1 MANVNSIHTKK
12 SRGKGQEWSMQKK
25 YARTVP
31 SLGRREKCGR
41 VLGIDVYA
49 CACASSTQAFS
60 AMEMVLFSESM

>member
-1 MANVNSIHTKK
+1 
-12 SRGKGQEWSMQKK
+12 MQKK

-41 VLGIDVYA
+41 VLGIEVYA
-49 CACASSTQAFS
+49 CACVSSTQAFS